1 MKELLPAR
9 AAGLQRA
16 TRPLTGRVFLAI
28 NTGRDMNH
36 HATHP
41 RLYAP
46 TGPAAMI
53 LPSMILGP
61 IGLLLLGAGL
71 EALETGHLM
80 GLVYCGGGSL
90 IFGFLLFCLMLHLR
104 AQRLWAWHV
113 RTGRVPHFRKGSF
126 LKGALAGAGV
136 GLALVVA
143 CASLGMRF
151 SEHPVYGEFAT
162 VAFYL
167 AFLYGLPIIAVPAI
181 VLGWAKR
188 AWDRTATPSP

>member
-1 MKELLPAR
+1 
-9 AAGLQRA
+9 
-16 TRPLTGRVFLAI
+16 
-28 NTGRDMNH
+28 MNH
-36 HATHP
+36 HPTHP

-71 EALETGHLM
+71 QAFETGHLM
-80 GLVYCGGGSL
+80 GSVYCGGGAL
-90 IFGFLLFCLMLHLR
+90 IFGFLVFCLMLHLR

-113 RTGRVPHFRKGSF
+113 RTGRVPSFRKGSF
-126 LKGALAGAGV
+126 LKGALAGAGG
-136 GLALVVA
+136 GLVLVVA
-143 CASLGMRF
+143 CAGIGMRF

-188 AWDRTATPSP
+188 AWDRTAITGG